1 MRVFFFDSVI
11 STNDEVVKLLNCGLK
26 PMFGVVANRQTGGR
40 GCHGNQWMSEDVENI
55 YFSTALPVEIF
66 AANGISMFTQT
77 FVLSF
82 LEKLSTLIHL
92 NVKWPNDIFF
102 HGKKIGGALLET
114 CFGGEAIK
122 HAVFGVGIN
131 VASAPDL
138 KNVPDGNY
146 KAAALR
152 DFLPSISYAFV
163 LDKVVQS
170 IADAVHLH
178 EQGAFSEF
186 IANNWKNFDMLHH
199 RQVKVKFNGK
209 IFNGEALGIDPSG
222 CFILHIGEEGR
233 MLFSSASAKI
243 IL

>member
-1 MRVFFFDSVI
+1 VFFFDSVI
-11 STNDEVVKLLNCGLK
+11 STNDEVVKLINYGLE
-26 PMFGVVANRQTGGR
+26 PVFGVVTNRQTGGR
-40 GCHGNQWMSEDVENI
+40 GYHGNQWTSEDAENI

-66 AANGISMFTQT
+66 AADEVSMFNQT

-82 LEKLSTLIHL
+82 LEKLSLLIHL

-114 CFGGEAIK
+114 CYGGEAIK

-163 LDKVVQS
+163 LDKVIKAVADS
-170 IADAVHLH
+170 IHLH
-178 EQGAFSEF
+178 EREAFSEF
-186 IANNWKNFDMLHH
+186 IANNWKNFDMLYH

-209 IFNGEALGIDPSG
+209 IFSGEALGIDPNG
-222 CFILHIGEEGR
+222 CFILHINGEKR
-233 MLFSSASAKI
+233 MLFNSASAKI